1 MLGQAPRQP
10 DPTSRVRSFSPQSRL
25 EPLRAWKPALRGELL
40 VGRRVLG
47 VAGRRDDGAPGLEKT
62 LKKSAPIVRDSF
74 WREVKTRHAMKTH
87 PSAAQTPTGFVPES
101 PGLWRRTRCEL
112 AFIILLL
119 IAGRAPASVST
130 VARFSLGDQDFN
142 APGRD
147 FVVRTTQDTA
157 GTNSLQ
163 AAGAPRY
170 SYDVAEGASISSGS
184 RLCVAF
190 NGTGQALTGAIQT
203 AQTAASRD
211 FGLEAWVRP
220 NTATG
225 NRIIAYHGD
234 TSRSGWGLLQQGDAF
249 RVLFGGRTIWGWQTL
264 AIGRW
269 THLALVRAGTV
280 TYFLV
285 NGIVVHEHTES
296 PIDLTTPSFALGAP
310 PQAIATENFDGLIDD
325 VRVFT
330 FAPGS
335 FAPGDLLYYQ
345 RHPTVETLP
354 VASFN
359 STSAVLRGSL
369 LPNGQTTTAWFQWGA
384 GFNFDRVTAPTLLN
398 PALGAYQLSNTI
410 SGLIPGVNYHYRLV
424 ATNSA
429 GPGLGGNLGVTTLPT
444 NGFGTAL
451 SLNGLGQHAEM
462 PPDVYFAGDFTI
474 EAWVWVRSY
483 ERPMPL
489 LEFGNGSGNDSV
501 LLDLT
506 SDALG
511 HPILYTY
518 EGSEGRT
525 VTSQYLLPRQRWV
538 HVAVTLNGTVGRLYL
553 DGFVVGEYNGMKV
566 PRSVV
571 RNQNY
576 LGQSSFLG
584 HQNANAMIDEVRI
597 WNIGRSRDE
606 IASTMNRPL
615 SGSEPGLMVYYR
627 CDDDPASSSLNDLA
641 DAGGNTPA
649 IFYDNPAIVPGL
661 ALPPAL
667 SLKTPFTANP
677 SILELSALIDPLG
690 SETAAWFEWGTSTA
704 YGNIVPALAL
714 GTGVGERPFVTSLT
728 GLSPD
733 TLYHY
738 RLVATNRAGRTIS
751 RDQTVATGVV
761 VKNTADDGAGSLRQ
775 ALGVVAAYG
784 SISFAPTLNDQVIR
798 NLSGELI
805 VDRPMQIDGLGAKK
819 LTIHGNHVYRVFHIT
834 STDVSIRGLSIAG
847 GRTAGSSLASVAERS
862 GGGILSTAGLNLRD
876 CYLTDNI
883 ASLQGGAIALFS
895 PEESGG
901 GVIVGCT
908 FAGNRVE
915 KIGYGNA
922 ISIGQPQ
929 GPTPEQTSVQ
939 LFNCTLANNGIFPT
953 SSDFNIRGGAI
964 ASAADQLTLESCT
977 ITENIAGAGA
987 GIFVGAGTT
996 RLYNTIIAANH
1007 TGGGTFDTEVNS
1019 DGNASLISLGY
1030 SLVGRDSPTH
1040 PIVAGEGDQIGTRE
1054 APISPGLAPL
1064 ADNGGD
1070 TPTCALLAGSPA
1082 INAGGDSELPRD
1094 QRGLPRYF
1102 GPRADIGAYE
1112 LQLVNTIPPIRLLP
1126 PQRLAN
1132 GSMQLT
1138 FTNLTG
1144 LNFIV
1149 LASTN
1154 VAAPLQQ
1161 WNLLGRAVEDLPGRY
1176 LFSDPALN
1184 RPAQRF
1190 YRVKEELP

>member
-1 MLGQAPRQP
+1 
-10 DPTSRVRSFSPQSRL
+10 
-25 EPLRAWKPALRGELL
+25 
-40 VGRRVLG
+40 
-47 VAGRRDDGAPGLEKT
+47 
-62 LKKSAPIVRDSF
+62 
-74 WREVKTRHAMKTH
+74 MKTH
-87 PSAAQTPTGFVPES
+87 PSAAQSTTGVIPQL
-101 PGLWRRTRCEL
+101 PGLWGRIRREL
-112 AFIILLL
+112 ASAILLL
-119 IAGRAPASVST
+119 IAGSAPAAVTT
-130 VARFSLGDQDFN
+130 VARFSLGEQDFN

-163 AAGAPRY
+163 AVGAPRY

-225 NRIIAYHGD
+225 NRVIAYHGD
-234 TSRSGWGLLQQGDAF
+234 TSRSGWGLFQQGAAF
-249 RVLFGGRTIWGWQTL
+249 RVLFGGVALWGSHPVQ
-264 AIGRW
+264 IGTW

-285 NGIVVHEHTES
+285 NGVVIEERTGPPS
-296 PIDLTTPSFALGAP
+296 DLTVQNFALGAP
-310 PQAIATENFDGLIDD
+310 PQAVATENFDGLIDD

-330 FAPGS
+330 FAPGA

-359 STSAVLRGSL
+359 SASAVLRGSL

-384 GFNFDRVTAPTLLN
+384 GFNFDRVTAPTVLT
-398 PALGAYQLSNTI
+398 PALGTYQLSNTI

-429 GPGLGGNLGVTTLPT
+429 GPGLGGNLAVTTMPT
-444 NGFGTAL
+444 NGFGSAL

-474 EAWVWVRSY
+474 EAWVWVRSF
-483 ERPMPL
+483 ERAMPL
-489 LEFGNGSGNDSV
+489 LEFGNGSGNESV

-525 VTSQYLLPRQRWV
+525 VTSQYLLPRQRWI
-538 HVAVTLNGTVGRLYL
+538 HVAATLNGTVGRLYL
-553 DGFVVGEYNGMKV
+553 DGFLVGEYNGMKV

-576 LGQSSFLG
+576 LGQSSFWG

-606 IASTMNRPL
+606 LASTMNRPL
-615 SGSEPGLMVYYR
+615 SGSEPGLMIYYR
-627 CDDDPASSSLNDLA
+627 CDDDPASASLNDLA

-661 ALPPAL
+661 ALPPAV
-667 SLKTPFTANP
+667 SLKTPFTPNP

-738 RLVATNRAGRTIS
+738 RVVATNRAGRTIS

-761 VKNTADDGAGSLRQ
+761 VKNTADDGSGSLRQ
-775 ALGVVAAYG
+775 ALSVIAAFG
-784 SISFAPTLNDQVIR
+784 TISFAPTLNDQVIR
-798 NLSGELI
+798 NLSDELV
-805 VDRPMQIDGLGAKK
+805 VDRPVQINGPGAKR
-819 LTIHGNHVYRVFHIT
+819 LTIHGNRAHRVFRIT
-834 STDVSIRGLSIAG
+834 SPNVALRDLAIAG
-847 GRTAGSSLASVAERS
+847 GQTASSPQASVLERS
-862 GGGILSTAGLNLRD
+862 GGGILSSAGLNLQN
-876 CYLTDNI
+876 CYLADNI

-922 ISIGQPQ
+922 IAIGQAE
-929 GPTPEQTSVQ
+929 GSTPEKTSVQ

-964 ASAADQLTLESCT
+964 ASAAALLNLESCT
-977 ITENIAGAGA
+977 ITENIAGTGA
-987 GIFVGAGTT
+987 GIFVGSGTT
-996 RLYNTIIAANH
+996 HLYNTIIAGNH
-1007 TGGGTFDTEVNS
+1007 TAGETFDTEVNS
-1019 DGNASLISLGY
+1019 DGNASLVSLGY
-1030 SLVGRDSPTH
+1030 NLIGRDSPRH

-1054 APISPGLAPL
+1054 EAISPGLAPL
-1064 ADNGGD
+1064 SDNGGD
-1070 TPTCALLAGSPA
+1070 TPTCALLTGSPA
-1082 INAGGDSELPRD
+1082 INAGGDSEVDRD
-1094 QRGLPRYF
+1094 QRGLPRPF
-1102 GPRADIGAYE
+1102 GPRVDIGAYE
-1112 LQLVNTIPPIRLLP
+1112 LQLVNSIPPVRLLP

-1132 GSMQLT
+1132 GSVQLT

-1144 LNFIV
+1144 LHFIV

-1154 VAAPLQQ
+1154 VAAPVHQ
-1161 WNLLGRAVEDLPGRY
+1161 WSLLGQPVESLPGRY
-1176 LFSDPALN
+1176 TFTDPTLN
-1184 RPAQRF
+1184 RPPQRF